1 MTQHRLLPI
10 LAPLALLTAACQ
22 PSSADRDSSPAAPA
36 PTTAKP
42 IERAAPVA
50 VSPELSV
57 HNVVYRCTD
66 GRIVTVRYDSE
77 RAFIGVEGGN
87 VTLNVHPSASG
98 VRYVG
103 PGVQWWTRGMEHGQ
117 LSPLTEGETYA
128 EPDSGVACTAT
139 PPTAPATAPDAA
151 ASPA

>member
-1 MTQHRLLPI
+1 MTLNRIVTHFL
-10 LAPLALLTAACQ
+10 PLALLAACQ

-36 PTTAKP
+36 PTTAKA
-42 IERAAPVA
+42 IERAAPEA

-66 GRIVTVRYDSE
+66 GRTVAVRYDSE
-77 RAFIGVEGGN
+77 RAFLSVGGSN
-87 VTLNVHPSASG
+87 VTLNIHPSASG
-98 VRYVG
+98 ARYVG

-117 LSPLTEGETYA
+117 LSPLTDGQTYA
-128 EPDSGVACTAT
+128 EPDSGVVCTTTA
-139 PPTAPATAPDAA
+139 PTTPATAPDAA